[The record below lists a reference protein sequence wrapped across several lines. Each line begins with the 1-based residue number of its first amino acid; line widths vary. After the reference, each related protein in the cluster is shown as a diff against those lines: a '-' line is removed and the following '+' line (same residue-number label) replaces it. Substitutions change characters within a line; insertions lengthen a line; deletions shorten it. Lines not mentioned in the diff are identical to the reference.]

1 MMSQKLSRR
10 VFTAVKSDVL
20 ITSQCR
26 YYKFNEVD
34 ISAAKTNV
42 RLTSKST
49 EESKMF
55 NSIKT
60 LIALVNK
67 YDEFKQAGMIIWL
80 LGYYSFI
87 LDKNLD
93 VKRHFKLFKE
103 IQIFYAQQVNLN
115 PNNVRIQQIRE
126 SLERTANRLSEQ
138 VNFWTD
144 MYRNLNERNGGR

>member
-1 MMSQKLSRR
+1 MNQKLSRR
-10 VFTAVKSDVL
+10 VFVAIKNNVLMTSSCRHYEFNRLDV
-20 ITSQCR
+20 I
-26 YYKFNEVD
+26 
-34 ISAAKTNV
+34 AAKTNI
-42 RLTSKST
+42 RLASKDT
-49 EESKMF
+49 ENAKIF

-103 IQIFYAQQVNLN
+103 IQVFYAQQVNLN
-115 PNNVRIQQIRE
+115 PNNVQIRQIRE
-126 SLERTANRLSEQ
+126 SLERTANRLNEQ
-138 VNFWTD
+138 INFWTD
-144 MYRNLNERNGGR
+144 MYQNLNERNGGR

>member
-1 MMSQKLSRR
+1 MNQKLSQR
-10 VFTAVKSDVL
+10 VFAAVKDNVL
-20 ITSQCR
+20 ITSKCR
-26 YYKFNEVD
+26 YYEFNRLD

-42 RLTSKST
+42 RLTSKDT

-87 LDKNLD
+87 LNRNLD

-103 IQIFYAQQVNLN
+103 VQTIYAQQLN
-115 PNNVRIQQIRE
+115 FGPNEVQTQRLRE
-126 SLERTANRLSEQ
+126 SMEQIANRLNEQ
-138 VNFWTD
+138 VNIWTSL
-144 MYRNLNERNGGR
+144 YQNLNRRNGG

>member
-1 MMSQKLSRR
+1 MNQKLSRR
-10 VFTAVKSDVL
+10 VFAAVKDNVL
-20 ITSQCR
+20 ITSKCR
-26 YYKFNEVD
+26 YYEFNRLN

-42 RLTSKST
+42 RLTSKDT

-93 VKRHFKLFKE
+93 VRKHFKLFKE
-103 IQIFYAQQVNLN
+103 IQTIYAQQLNFGPNEIQTQRLRESMEQIAYRLNEQVSIWSSFYQNLN
-115 PNNVRIQQIRE
+115 R
-126 SLERTANRLSEQ
+126 
-138 VNFWTD
+138 
-144 MYRNLNERNGGR
+144 RNGG

>member
-42 RLTSKST
+42 RLTSKDT
-49 EESKMF
+49 KESKMF

-93 VKRHFKLFKE
+93 VRKHFKLIEE
-103 IQIFYAQQVNLN
+103 IQIFYAQQTNLG
-115 PNNVRIQQIRE
+115 PNEVQVQQIRG
-126 SLERTANRLSEQ
+126 SLERIANRLNEQ

>member
-1 MMSQKLSRR
+1 MNQKLSRR
-10 VFTAVKSDVL
+10 VFAAVKNNVL
-20 ITSQCR
+20 MTSLCR
-26 YYKFNEVD
+26 HYEFNRLD

-42 RLTSKST
+42 RLASKDT
-49 EESKMF
+49 ENAKIF

-60 LIALVNK
+60 LIVLVNK

-115 PNNVRIQQIRE
+115 PNNVQIQQIRE

-138 VNFWTD
+138 INFWTD
-144 MYRNLNERNGGR
+144 MHQNLNERNGGR

>member
-1 MMSQKLSRR
+1 MMNQKLSRR
-10 VFTAVKSDVL
+10 VFTAVKDNVL
-20 ITSQCR
+20 ITSKCR
-26 YYKFNEVD
+26 YYEFNRLD

-42 RLTSKST
+42 RLTSKDT

-87 LDKNLD
+87 LNRNLD

-103 IQIFYAQQVNLN
+103 VQTIYAQQLN
-115 PNNVRIQQIRE
+115 FGPNEVQTQRLRE
-126 SLERTANRLSEQ
+126 SMEQIANRLNEQ
-138 VNFWTD
+138 VNIWTSL
-144 MYRNLNERNGGR
+144 YQNLNRRNGG

>member
-1 MMSQKLSRR
+1 MSQKLSRR

-42 RLTSKST
+42 RLTSK
-49 EESKMF
+49 
-55 NSIKT
+55 T

-93 VKRHFKLFKE
+93 VRKHFKLIE
-103 IQIFYAQQVNLN
+103 EVQHIYTSPINLN
-115 PNNVRIQQIRE
+115 PNDVQIRQIRE

-144 MYRNLNERNGGR
+144 MYRNLNRRNGS

>member
-20 ITSQCR
+20 ITSQYR

-34 ISAAKTNV
+34 ISATKTNV
-42 RLTSKST
+42 RLTSKDT
-49 EESKMF
+49 KESKMF

-87 LDKNLD
+87 LDTNLD

-103 IQIFYAQQVNLN
+103 VQTIYAQQLN
-115 PNNVRIQQIRE
+115 FGPNEVQTQRLRE
-126 SLERTANRLSEQ
+126 SLERTANRLNEQ
-138 VNFWTD
+138 VNIWTSL
-144 MYRNLNERNGGR
+144 YQNLNRRNGG

>member
-1 MMSQKLSRR
+1 MNQKLSRH
-10 VFTAVKSDVL
+10 VFTAVKNNVL
-20 ITSQCR
+20 MTSECR
-26 YYKFNEVD
+26 YYEFNNLN

-42 RLTSKST
+42 RFTSKDT

-87 LDKNLD
+87 LDKGLD
-93 VKRHFKLFKE
+93 VKKHFALFKE
-103 IQIFYAQQVNLN
+103 IQIIYAQQLN
-115 PNNVRIQQIRE
+115 FGPNEVQTQRLRE
-126 SLERTANRLSEQ
+126 SMEQIARRLNEQ
-138 VNFWTD
+138 VSFLTD
-144 MYRNLNERNGGR
+144 VYRNLNERNGGR

>member
-1 MMSQKLSRR
+1 MNQKLSRR
-10 VFTAVKSDVL
+10 VFAAVKDNVL
-20 ITSQCR
+20 ITSECR
-26 YYKFNEVD
+26 YYEFNRLD

-42 RLTSKST
+42 RLTSKDT

-87 LDKNLD
+87 LNKDLD
-93 VKRHFKLFKE
+93 IKKHFKLFKE
-103 IQIFYAQQVNLN
+103 IQTIYAQQLN
-115 PNNVRIQQIRE
+115 FGPNEVQTQRLRE
-126 SLERTANRLSEQ
+126 SLEQVASRLNEQ
-138 VNFWTD
+138 INFWTD
-144 MYRNLNERNGGR
+144 IYRNLNERNGDR

>member
-1 MMSQKLSRR
+1 MMNQKLSRR
-10 VFTAVKSDVL
+10 VFAAVKNSVL
-20 ITSQCR
+20 ITSKCR
-26 YYKFNEVD
+26 YYEFNEVD

-42 RLTSKST
+42 SLTSKDT
-49 EESKMF
+49 KESKMF

-87 LDKNLD
+87 LDTNLD
-93 VKRHFKLFKE
+93 VKKHFKLFKE
-103 IQIFYAQQVNLN
+103 VQTIYAQQLN
-115 PNNVRIQQIRE
+115 FGPNEIQTQRLRE
-126 SLERTANRLSEQ
+126 SMEQIAYRLNEQ

-144 MYRNLNERNGGR
+144 IYQNLNRRNGN

>member
-1 MMSQKLSRR
+1 MMNQKLSRR
-10 VFTAVKSDVL
+10 VFAAVKNSVL
-20 ITSQCR
+20 ITSKCR
-26 YYKFNEVD
+26 YYEFNNLD

-42 RLTSKST
+42 RLTSKDT
-49 EESKMF
+49 KESKMF

-87 LDKNLD
+87 LNRNLD

-103 IQIFYAQQVNLN
+103 VQTIYAQQLN
-115 PNNVRIQQIRE
+115 FGPNEVQTQRLRE
-126 SLERTANRLSEQ
+126 SMEQIASRLNEQ
-138 VNFWTD
+138 VSFWTD
-144 MYRNLNERNGGR
+144 VYRNLNERNGG

>member
-10 VFTAVKSDVL
+10 VFATVKNSVL
-20 ITSQCR
+20 ITSKCR
-26 YYKFNEVD
+26 YYEFNEVD

-42 RLTSKST
+42 SLTSKDT
-49 EESKMF
+49 KESKMF

-87 LDKNLD
+87 LDTNLD
-93 VKRHFKLFKE
+93 VKKHFKLFKE
-103 IQIFYAQQVNLN
+103 VQTQRL
-115 PNNVRIQQIRE
+115 RE
-126 SLERTANRLSEQ
+126 SMEQIAHRFNEQ
-138 VNFWTD
+138 VSFWTD
-144 MYRNLNERNGGR
+144 VYRNLNERNGG

>member
-1 MMSQKLSRR
+1 MMNQKLSRR
-10 VFTAVKSDVL
+10 VFAAVKNSVL
-20 ITSQCR
+20 ITSKCR
-26 YYKFNEVD
+26 YYEFNNLD

-42 RLTSKST
+42 RFTSKDT
-49 EESKMF
+49 AESKMF

-87 LDKNLD
+87 LDKDLD
-93 VKRHFKLFKE
+93 VKKHFKLFKE
-103 IQIFYAQQVNLN
+103 TQILYAQQTNLS
-115 PNNVRIQQIRE
+115 PNEVQVQQIRG
-126 SLERTANRLSEQ
+126 SLERIANRLNEQ

-144 MYRNLNERNGGR
+144 VYRNLNERNGGR

>member
-1 MMSQKLSRR
+1 MNQKLSRR
-10 VFTAVKSDVL
+10 VFVAVKNNVL
-20 ITSQCR
+20 MMSSCR
-26 YYKFNEVD
+26 HYEFNRLD
-34 ISAAKTNV
+34 IMASKRNVHFASKDTENAKI
-42 RLTSKST
+42 
-49 EESKMF
+49 F

-103 IQIFYAQQVNLN
+103 IQIFYAQQANLS
-115 PNNVRIQQIRE
+115 PNEAQVQQIRG
-126 SLERTANRLSEQ
+126 SLERIANRLNEQ

-144 MYRNLNERNGGR
+144 VYRNLNERNGGR

>member
-1 MMSQKLSRR
+1 MSQKLSRR
-10 VFTAVKSDVL
+10 VFAAVKSDVL
-20 ITSQCR
+20 ITSECR
-26 YYKFNEVD
+26 YYEFNNLD

-42 RLTSKST
+42 RLTSRDT

-67 YDEFKQAGMIIWL
+67 NDEFKQAGMIIWL

-87 LDKNLD
+87 LNRNLD

-103 IQIFYAQQVNLN
+103 VQTIYA
-115 PNNVRIQQIRE
+115 
-126 SLERTANRLSEQ
+126 
-138 VNFWTD
+138 
-144 MYRNLNERNGGR
+144 

>member
-1 MMSQKLSRR
+1 MNQKLSRR
-10 VFTAVKSDVL
+10 VFAAVKNNVL
-20 ITSQCR
+20 MTSLCR
-26 YYKFNEVD
+26 HYEFNRLD
-34 ISAAKTNV
+34 IMAAKTNV
-42 RLTSKST
+42 RLTSKDT

-87 LDKNLD
+87 LDKDLD
-93 VKRHFKLFKE
+93 VKKHFKLFKE
-103 IQIFYAQQVNLN
+103 IQILYTQQANLSPNEAQV
-115 PNNVRIQQIRE
+115 QQIRG
-126 SLERTANRLSEQ
+126 SLERIANRLNEQ

-144 MYRNLNERNGGR
+144 VYRNLNERNGDR

>member
-1 MMSQKLSRR
+1 MNQKLSRR
-10 VFTAVKSDVL
+10 VFAAVKDNVL
-20 ITSQCR
+20 ITSECR
-26 YYKFNEVD
+26 YYEFNRLD

-42 RLTSKST
+42 SLTSKDT

-103 IQIFYAQQVNLN
+103 VQTIYAQQLNFGPNEVQTQRLRESMEQIAYRLNEQVSIWSSFYQNLN
-115 PNNVRIQQIRE
+115 R
-126 SLERTANRLSEQ
+126 
-138 VNFWTD
+138 
-144 MYRNLNERNGGR
+144 RNGG

>member
-1 MMSQKLSRR
+1 MMNQKLSRR
-10 VFTAVKSDVL
+10 VFVAVKNSVL
-20 ITSQCR
+20 ITSKCR
-26 YYKFNEVD
+26 YYEFNRLD
-34 ISAAKTNV
+34 ISAAKTNI
-42 RLTSKST
+42 RLTSKDT

-87 LDKNLD
+87 LDTNLD
-93 VKRHFKLFKE
+93 VKKHFKLFKE
-103 IQIFYAQQVNLN
+103 VQTIYAQQLN
-115 PNNVRIQQIRE
+115 FGPNEVQTQRLRE
-126 SLERTANRLSEQ
+126 SMEQIAHRLNEQ

-144 MYRNLNERNGGR
+144 VYQNLNRRNGN

>member
-1 MMSQKLSRR
+1 MNQKLSRR
-10 VFTAVKSDVL
+10 VFAAVKNNVL
-20 ITSQCR
+20 ITSKCR
-26 YYKFNEVD
+26 YYEFDEVD

-42 RLTSKST
+42 RLTSKNT

-67 YDEFKQAGMIIWL
+67 YDEFKQVGMIIWL

-87 LDKNLD
+87 LDKDLD
-93 VKRHFKLFKE
+93 VKKHFVLFKE
-103 IQIFYAQQVNLN
+103 VQRLQTQRINLSPNEAQV
-115 PNNVRIQQIRE
+115 QQIRR
-126 SLERTANRLSEQ
+126 SLEQAASRLNEQ

-144 MYRNLNERNGGR
+144 MYRNINRRNGD

>member
-1 MMSQKLSRR
+1 MNQKLSRR
-10 VFTAVKSDVL
+10 VFAAVKDNVL
-20 ITSQCR
+20 ITSECR
-26 YYKFNEVD
+26 YYEFNKLD

-42 RLTSKST
+42 RLTSKDT

-87 LDKNLD
+87 LNRNLD

-103 IQIFYAQQVNLN
+103 VQTIYAQQLNFGPNEVQTQRLRESMEQIARRLNEQVSIWSSFYQNLN
-115 PNNVRIQQIRE
+115 R
-126 SLERTANRLSEQ
+126 
-138 VNFWTD
+138 
-144 MYRNLNERNGGR
+144 RNGG

>member
-42 RLTSKST
+42 RLTSKNI

-67 YDEFKQAGMIIWL
+67 YDEFKQIGMVIWL

-93 VKRHFKLFKE
+93 VKKHFKLFKE
-103 IQIFYAQQVNLN
+103 IQILYAQQANLS
-115 PNNVRIQQIRE
+115 PNEAQVQQIRG
-126 SLERTANRLSEQ
+126 SLERIANRINEQ

>member
-1 MMSQKLSRR
+1 MSQKLSRR

-42 RLTSKST
+42 RLTSKNT

-67 YDEFKQAGMIIWL
+67 YDEFKQIGMVIWL

-87 LDKNLD
+87 LDKNFCFAISGELNKLD
-93 VKRHFKLFKE
+93 N
-103 IQIFYAQQVNLN
+103 VN
-115 PNNVRIQQIRE
+115 
-126 SLERTANRLSEQ
+126 SLLSLSKYILETIDSLADST
-138 VNFWTD
+138 FLDST
-144 MYRNLNERNGGR
+144 L